1 MQFKP
6 ENLTDGQTRLYF
18 IDLLESI
25 AIFLVLAYHGT
36 NYEYSFLEDSG
47 NVLFYLRYYFRT
59 ILSCCVPLFFFANGY
74 LLLNRDFNL
83 KKHII
88 KIIKLAVLTELWGII
103 VLFISMF
110 IRHEFL
116 PVKDFLVCV
125 WERGKGVI
133 THLWYM
139 HALIVIYILFPL
151 IKIVYDNR
159 RDIFYFFISAAA
171 IFTFGNVCINIV
183 VSIAANLLLGKNS
196 AYSSFNW
203 FNDLNPFRGIYGY
216 AFVYFCIGGIADDI
230 KNKLRFLNKIWVN
243 IAIILMSMLGLFSV
257 GVALSNITNKSWD
270 VVWYGYDTIFT
281 FINVFC
287 IFSLCT
293 KYKGKENLF
302 RKVITLVST
311 NTLGVYFIHVL
322 FNQLLIPYVREFALM
337 SNILGN
343 IIYTLVILF
352 ASLVSVVIIKKIPLL
367 KRLVM

>member
-74 LLLNRDFNL
+74 LLLNRDFN
-83 KKHII
+83 
-88 KIIKLAVLTELWGII
+88 
-103 VLFISMF
+103 
-110 IRHEFL
+110 
-116 PVKDFLVCV
+116 
-125 WERGKGVI
+125 
-133 THLWYM
+133 
-139 HALIVIYILFPL
+139 
-151 IKIVYDNR
+151 
-159 RDIFYFFISAAA
+159 
-171 IFTFGNVCINIV
+171 
-183 VSIAANLLLGKNS
+183 
-196 AYSSFNW
+196 
-203 FNDLNPFRGIYGY
+203 PFRGIYGY
-216 AFVYFCIGGIADDI
+216 AFVYFCIGGITDDI
-230 KNKLRFLNKIWVN
+230 KNKLGFLNKIWVN

-311 NTLGVYFIHVL
+311 NTLGVYFIYVL

-343 IIYTLVILF
+343 VIYTLVILF

-367 KRLVM
+367 K